1 MYCFEVAFFFALTL
15 VMGSLG
21 SQLLAANQIVMQY
34 MCALMMVVFSV
45 AQAITVRM
53 GHLLGAREPVAAKNA
68 SYTGICISGMFM
80 GVIAI
85 FYWIFPTFLISV
97 DIDVHNPS
105 NAVIVGEI
113 KKLFAISAIFQ
124 ILEAIRISL
133 FGVLR
138 ALKDTNFT
146 LLISIISFWCIALPV
161 GYLLATY
168 FELGSTGLWWGM
180 VMGASVSVILLYW
193 RFKSKMRHYNPHE
206 FITEEL

>member
-1 MYCFEVAFFFALTL
+1 MKLKNYLQL
-15 VMGSLG
+15 VS
-21 SQLLAANQIVMQY
+21 
-34 MCALMMVVFSV
+34 
-45 AQAITVRM
+45 
-53 GHLLGAREPVAAKNA
+53 
-68 SYTGICISGMFM
+68 
-80 GVIAI
+80 
-85 FYWIFPTFLISV
+85 
-97 DIDVHNPS
+97 
-105 NAVIVGEI
+105 
-113 KKLFAISAIFQ
+113 IFQ

-206 FITEEL
+206 FITEE